1 MIAHA
6 KLDEIRELL
15 GDKSLSQRD
24 IAKMT
29 GVSRGT
35 VRAIANN
42 PELADRRRDV
52 AADRVPA
59 KRKVPRRC
67 PTCGGKVY
75 LPCRL
80 CRVRAYAARMR
91 CTVLRPRK

>member
-1 MIAHA
+1 MIAHGR
-6 KLDEIRELL
+6 LDEIRKLL
-15 GDKSLSQRD
+15 GDKTLSQRD

-35 VRAIANN
+35 VRAIAKD
-42 PELADRRRDV
+42 PDLADRRRDV
-52 AADRVPA
+52 EADRLPA
-59 KRKVPRRC
+59 KRKIPRRC

-80 CRVRAYAARMR
+80 CRVRAYAARVR
-91 CTVLRPRK
+91 GTAI